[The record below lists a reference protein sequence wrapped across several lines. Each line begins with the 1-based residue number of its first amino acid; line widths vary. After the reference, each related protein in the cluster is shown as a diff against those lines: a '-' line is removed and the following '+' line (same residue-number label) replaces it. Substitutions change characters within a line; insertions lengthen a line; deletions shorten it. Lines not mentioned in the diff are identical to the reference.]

1 MCKRGEDRDLLRAPG
16 AGELLRLVVVAGP
29 TASGKSELAVR
40 IAEQVGGEIINAD
53 SMQFYSGMEIGT
65 ARPARELM
73 ARVPHHLFGVVTPDI
88 NYTAAAFIADA
99 RRVIA
104 DIAGR
109 GRVPVVVGG
118 TGLYIRALL
127 CGLAASPPSDEEYRQ
142 GLVDF
147 AEQHGNQALH
157 ARLLEIDPEAAAR
170 LHSNDRLRV
179 IRALEV
185 YHQTGRPFSL
195 YQLDHGF
202 NEEWCRA
209 FKIGI
214 DVERSLLYAR
224 IEERVDMMVAAG
236 LLAEVKGLIDKGY
249 SPALKSMGA
258 IGYKEMCGH
267 LAGRYTLAEAVSL
280 IKRNTRRYAKRQVT
294 WFKADPE
301 IYWVDYPAEFANICK
316 VITDFLKTGEVYD
329 QGAVQYPGSVSE
341 PVAQRTDQG

>member
-1 MCKRGEDRDLLRAPG
+1 LSAAPAADLLRV
-16 AGELLRLVVVAGP
+16 VVVAGP

-40 IAEQVGGEIINAD
+40 LAEHVGGEVVNAD

-65 ARPARELM
+65 ARPARDLM

-142 GLVDF
+142 GLVTF
-147 AEQHGNQALH
+147 AEQYGNQALH
-157 ARLLEIDPEAAAR
+157 DRLHEVDPEAAAR

-185 YHQTGRPFSL
+185 FHQTGRPFSG

-202 NEEWCRA
+202 SEEWCRTL
-209 FKIGI
+209 KIGI
-214 DVERSLLYAR
+214 DVERGLLYAR
-224 IEERVDMMVAAG
+224 IDRRVDMMVAAG

-267 LAGRYTLAEAVSL
+267 LAGKYTLAEAVSL
-280 IKRNTRRYAKRQVT
+280 IKRNTRHYAKRQVT
-294 WFKADPE
+294 WFKKDSTIKWLEYPE
-301 IYWVDYPAEFANICK
+301 SFDNIINL
-316 VITDFLKTGEVYD
+316 VIDFINRSSL
-329 QGAVQYPGSVSE
+329 
-341 PVAQRTDQG
+341 